1 MQSIPRLATDCGK
14 LVLLA
19 AEDSMTSIAEKSAFV
34 TGGASGIGLG
44 LAEALA
50 QRGARVAIADIEA
63 GALERAREQLARGG
77 AEVLAL
83 RLDVTDRVAFAE
95 ARDAALARFGAV
107 QLLFNNAGV
116 NADGPLDRVT
126 YEDWD
131 WVLGVNLGG
140 VVNGLTT
147 FLPELKR
154 HGSAAHVVN
163 TASVGGLVGMRN
175 LGIYNASKFA
185 VVGLSEALRADL
197 KPHGVGVSVLCPG
210 VIATALPS
218 SARNRPAALG
228 GGAAPAAVAPESAS
242 ASALMSPA
250 QFAAQVMDAIEA
262 NRFFV
267 SSHAEFRELV
277 GQRNRAVDAS
287 YRGVADPAA
296 VAAMRALIE
305 PF

>member
-1 MQSIPRLATDCGK
+1 
-14 LVLLA
+14 
-19 AEDSMTSIAEKSAFV
+19 MTSIAGKVAFV

-63 GALERAREQLARGG
+63 AALERASEQVARAGG
-77 AEVLAL
+77 EVLAL
-83 RLDVTDRVAFAE
+83 RLDVTDRAAFAP
-95 ARDAALARFGAV
+95 ARDAVLARFGGV

-126 YEDWD
+126 YQDWD

-154 HGSAAHVVN
+154 HGREAHVVN

-210 VIATALPS
+210 VIATALPT
-218 SARNRPAALG
+218 SARNRPVALG
-228 GGAAPAAVAPESAS
+228 GGTTPTAPAPASDSAPQ
-242 ASALMSPA
+242 LMTPA

-267 SSHAEFRELV
+267 SSHPEFRVLV
-277 GQRNRAVDAS
+277 GQRHRAVEAS
-287 YRGVADPAA
+287 YRGAADPAA

>member
-1 MQSIPRLATDCGK
+1 
-14 LVLLA
+14 
-19 AEDSMTSIAEKSAFV
+19 MTSIAGKVAFV

-44 LAEALA
+44 LAQALA
-50 QRGARVAIADIEA
+50 QRGARVVIADIEA
-63 GALERAREQLARGG
+63 AALERAREQMARSG
-77 AEVLAL
+77 ADVVAQ
-83 RLDVTDRVAFAE
+83 RLDVTDRAAFAA
-95 ARDAALARFGAV
+95 ARDTVLARFGAV

-126 YEDWD
+126 YQDWD

-154 HGSAAHVVN
+154 HGREAHVVN

-197 KPHGVGVSVLCPG
+197 KPHGVGVSLLCPG
-210 VIATALPS
+210 VIATALAT

-228 GGAAPAAVAPESAS
+228 GGAVPAAAAPASGTAPQ
-242 ASALMSPA
+242 LMTPA
-250 QFAAQVMDAIEA
+250 QFAALVMDAIEA

-267 SSHAEFRELV
+267 SSHPEFRELV
-277 GQRNRAVDAS
+277 GQRHRAVEAS
-287 YRGVADPAA
+287 YRGAADPAA
-296 VAAMRALIE
+296 VSAMRALIE

>member
-1 MQSIPRLATDCGK
+1 
-14 LVLLA
+14 V
-19 AEDSMTSIAEKSAFV
+19 
-34 TGGASGIGLG
+34 
-44 LAEALA
+44 
-50 QRGARVAIADIEA
+50 IADIEA
-63 GALERAREQLARGG
+63 AALERAREQLARGG
-77 AEVLAL
+77 ADVLAL
-83 RLDVTDRVAFAE
+83 RLDVTDRAAFAA
-95 ARDAALARFGAV
+95 AREAALARFGAV
-107 QLLFNNAGV
+107 HLLFNNAGV

-126 YEDWD
+126 YQDWD

-154 HGSAAHVVN
+154 HGREAHVAN

-210 VIATALPS
+210 VIATALPT

-228 GGAAPAAVAPESAS
+228 GGAAPAAAPAGG
-242 ASALMSPA
+242 AATQLMTPA

-262 NRFFV
+262 DRFFV
-267 SSHAEFRELV
+267 SSHPEFRELV

-287 YRGVADPAA
+287 YRGDADPVA